1 MQPLPSKCPIC
12 GGEIIV
18 TRIHCRSCDSTI
30 EGRFTTGPF
39 EHLTPEQLG
48 FVETFVRCEGKITR
62 MEDEIGLS
70 YPTIRNRLHE
80 VIRAMG
86 YEPGGEEPE
95 EGISD
100 EERLKVLEKLEQG
113 QITYQEAMSLLQESE
128 A

>member
-1 MQPLPSKCPIC
+1 
-12 GGEIIV
+12 
-18 TRIHCRSCDSTI
+18 
-30 EGRFTTGPF
+30 
-39 EHLTPEQLG
+39 
-48 FVETFVRCEGKITR
+48 

-86 YEPGGEEPE
+86 YEPGGEEQ

-113 QITYQEAMSLLQESE
+113 QITYQEAMSLLQEGE